1 MLMSYAKKVSI
12 ISRNC
17 ANDNVL
23 KAFKQFVDIFPSFL
37 CISMRSQKFNIS
49 FILQLNQVSMDN
61 FLHINILQKSEL
73 LHQERFVCPQETC
86 LNGNPPSGFLSPDV
100 AHSIN
105 KWPNT
110 SSQILLF
117 FSKLYLLQYKH
128 IPFFFFLINIQ
139 DKHILMLLR
148 NHTNGSK
155 PNNNIKG
162 AVPIS

>member
-128 IPFFFFLINIQ
+128 I
-139 DKHILMLLR
+139 LMLLR

>member
-1 MLMSYAKKVSI
+1 M
-12 ISRNC
+12 
-17 ANDNVL
+17 
-23 KAFKQFVDIFPSFL
+23 
-37 CISMRSQKFNIS
+37 
-49 FILQLNQVSMDN
+49 
-61 FLHINILQKSEL
+61 
-73 LHQERFVCPQETC
+73 
-86 LNGNPPSGFLSPDV
+86 NGNPPSGFLSSDV

-128 IPFFFFLINIQ
+128 IPFSFSFLIDIQ

>member
-73 LHQERFVCPQETC
+73 LHQERFV
-86 LNGNPPSGFLSPDV
+86 
-100 AHSIN
+100 
-105 KWPNT
+105 
-110 SSQILLF
+110 
-117 FSKLYLLQYKH
+117 
-128 IPFFFFLINIQ
+128 
-139 DKHILMLLR
+139 
-148 NHTNGSK
+148 
-155 PNNNIKG
+155 
-162 AVPIS
+162 VPRRHA